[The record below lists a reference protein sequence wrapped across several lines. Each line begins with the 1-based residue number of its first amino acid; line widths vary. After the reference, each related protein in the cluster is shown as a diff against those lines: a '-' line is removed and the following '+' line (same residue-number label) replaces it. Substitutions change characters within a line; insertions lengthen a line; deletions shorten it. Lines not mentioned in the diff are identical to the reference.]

1 MAGAIEQRI
10 LDEKLIAIVRG
21 IDADKCVRVAE
32 ALYAGGIRLIEV
44 TFAQAKPE
52 SFPETAN
59 AIAAMVKALDGRAE
73 IGAGTVTTTAL
84 VDLAADAG
92 AKFIISPDANPDVI
106 RRTKER
112 GLVSIPGA
120 MTPTEILSA
129 HAAGADFVKLFPYSN
144 GGAGYI
150 KAIHAPLAHVPLLAV
165 GGVRAEDYDLR
176 LRIAGISGEKI
187 VTAAKPA
194 ELSALVDLKKC
205 DTVVLLFEL
214 YRYDEAMR
222 VRDELVKRMEAEA
235 L

>member
-129 HAAGADFVKLFPYSN
+129 HAAGADFVKLFP
-144 GGAGYI
+144 AGNLGTAYI
-150 KAIHAPLAHVPLLAV
+150 KAIRTPISHVRLLAV
-165 GGVRAEDYDLR
+165 GGVGEKNAREFFD
-176 LRIAGISGEKI
+176 AGIVGIGVGGNLVNKEWIAAGAYEKL
-187 VTAAKPA
+187 TEAAKQ
-194 ELSALVDLKKC
+194 LVSA
-205 DTVVLLFEL
+205 
-214 YRYDEAMR
+214 
-222 VRDELVKRMEAEA
+222 VRG
-235 L
+235 